1 MEQRKCWVQKI
12 AILLCMI
19 IALSSASTVVEV
31 QAAQY
36 STNGPITGVAS
47 LNKYSLLLRVG
58 KSGQLICQGT
68 TGTMKWES
76 SKPSVATVDQNG
88 LVKAKK
94 AGEAIIT
101 VSGGNMIGSMQC
113 RVGVSKKISQ
123 KAAKA
128 KILSMK
134 SKYKEG
140 MSWTNEKNYYL
151 WEAINCRCY
160 GCIALAGEVSD
171 KVFGKYAPVTTHKNF
186 DKIKIGD
193 HVRIGDS
200 HSVIVIG
207 KSKTAITVLEGNYNA
222 SIHWNRKITKT
233 ELKKEEFYVDSRY

>member
-19 IALSSASTVVEV
+19 IAFSFNSPVAEV
-31 QAAQY
+31 HAAQY
-36 STNGPITGVAS
+36 DTNGPVTGVAS
-47 LNKYSLLLRVG
+47 LNKYSLLLRTG

-68 TGTMKWES
+68 TGTMKWVS
-76 SKPSVATVDQNG
+76 SKPSVATVDQSG

-94 AGEAIIT
+94 PGEAIIT
-101 VSGGNMIGSMQC
+101 VSGGNMIGTMQC
-113 RVGVSKKISQ
+113 HVGVSKKISQ
-123 KAAKA
+123 KAAKK

-140 MSWTNEKNYYL
+140 MPWTNEKNYYM

-160 GCIALAGEVSD
+160 GCIALVGEVSD

-193 HVRIGDS
+193 HVRIGNA

-207 KSKTAITVLEGNYNA
+207 KSKDAITVLEGNYNA
-222 SIHWNRKITKT
+222 SIHWNRKITRR
-233 ELKKEEFYVDSRY
+233 ELKKEGFYVDSRY

>member
-19 IALSSASTVVEV
+19 IAFSFNSPVAEV
-31 QAAQY
+31 HAAQY
-36 STNGPITGVAS
+36 DTNGPVTGVAS
-47 LNKYSLLLRVG
+47 LNKYSLLLRTG

-68 TGTMKWES
+68 TGTMKWVS

-88 LVKAKK
+88 RVKAKK
-94 AGEAIIT
+94 PGEAIIT
-101 VSGGNMIGSMQC
+101 VSGGNMIGTMQC
-113 RVGVSKKISQ
+113 HVGVSKKISQ
-123 KAAKA
+123 KAAKK

-193 HVRIGDS
+193 HVRIGDA

-207 KSKTAITVLEGNYNA
+207 KSRDAITVLEGNYNA
-222 SIHWNRKITKT
+222 SIYWNRKITRS
-233 ELKKEEFYVDSRY
+233 ELKKAGFYVDSRY